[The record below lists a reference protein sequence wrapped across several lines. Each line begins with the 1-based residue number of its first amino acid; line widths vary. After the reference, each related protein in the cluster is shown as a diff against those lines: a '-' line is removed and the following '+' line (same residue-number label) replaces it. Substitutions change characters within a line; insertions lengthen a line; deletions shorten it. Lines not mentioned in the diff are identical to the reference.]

1 MSTFIGV
8 QSFIGRSLTLLNVF
22 ILFLLH
28 CRESHGSEKIPRP
41 RFTPPSTMALLKR
54 GRGTRCSRSSENTR
68 NQLRP
73 LLDSVNC
80 RHDARACWC
89 SDTTRGHVS
98 DHFVHSPLAKFT
110 GTDPPRLTPKALANS
125 SADNAEGV
133 ANFSP
138 GLERNATTLGH
149 ET

>member
-8 QSFIGRSLTLLNVF
+8 PSFIGRSLTLLNVF

-28 CRESHGSEKIPRP
+28 CRESHGSEKTPRP

-89 SDTTRGHVS
+89 SDTTRDHVS

-110 GTDPPRLTPKALANS
+110 GTDPPRLTPKALAN
-125 SADNAEGV
+125 
-133 ANFSP
+133 FSP